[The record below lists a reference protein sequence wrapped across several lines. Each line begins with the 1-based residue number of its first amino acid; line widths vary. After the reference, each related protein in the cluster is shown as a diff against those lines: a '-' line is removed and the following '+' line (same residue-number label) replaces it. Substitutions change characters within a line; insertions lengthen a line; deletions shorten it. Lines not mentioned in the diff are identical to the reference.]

1 MEVRYN
7 VTYTTKNNEIIDE
20 KELKNIIAKKLL
32 RVILTSENTDNI
44 ALNNS

>member
-7 VTYTTKNNEIIDE
+7 VKYTTKNNVIIDE

-32 RVILTSENTDNI
+32 RVILNSENIENI
-44 ALNNS
+44 ATNNS

>member
-7 VTYTTKNNEIIDE
+7 VKCTKKNNVIIDE

-32 RVILTSENTDNI
+32 RVILNSENIENI
-44 ALNNS
+44 ATNNS